1 MKEFSQEIIECIAQW
16 GKRSADCNGDVKC
29 LEACSRDL
37 RSCLDAAI
45 PDSGKIEFERD
56 KVNYIMSSIFFL
68 ANRISKATIG
78 LAEFDKVVNKTKMT
92 SEAGMERAQNT
103 ELKELLN
110 EIIAKYF

>member
-1 MKEFSQEIIECIAQW
+1 LTHQ
-16 GKRSADCNGDVKC
+16 
-29 LEACSRDL
+29 
-37 RSCLDAAI
+37 I

-78 LAEFDKVVNKTKMT
+78 LAEFDKVINKTKMT
-92 SEAGMERAQNT
+92 SEAGIERVQNT

>member
-16 GKRSADCNGDVKC
+16 GARSADCNGDVKC

-37 RSCLDAAI
+37 RSCIDAAI

-78 LAEFDKVVNKTKMT
+78 LAEFDKVVTKMT
-92 SEAGMERAQNT
+92 SEAGIERAQNT

>member
-1 MKEFSQEIIECIAQW
+1 
-16 GKRSADCNGDVKC
+16 
-29 LEACSRDL
+29 
-37 RSCLDAAI
+37 
-45 PDSGKIEFERD
+45 
-56 KVNYIMSSIFFL
+56 MSSIFFL

-92 SEAGMERAQNT
+92 SETGIERAQNT